1 MSRLLQIRSPSP
13 SASVVGVTR
22 PGDCPITLQDTPKR
36 PLGTVLSGD
45 LCPWIQDWMERG
57 ETLAD
62 GSPRGQ
68 PPWGNING
76 SVRVVSLEELWVLSG
91 LLDLNTLEVGR

>member
-1 MSRLLQIRSPSP
+1 
-13 SASVVGVTR
+13 
-22 PGDCPITLQDTPKR
+22 
-36 PLGTVLSGD
+36 
-45 LCPWIQDWMERG
+45 MERG

-91 LLDLNTLEVGR
+91 LLDLSTLEVGR